1 MWMGPYL
8 ARSHDTASRDP
19 GFEPAQGRK
28 ADLLTLSPGGLQPSP
43 RALPERPKSAGCPL
57 PVPCSGS
64 QPGVRA
70 GAVAYLGR
78 VPHCDGVATHPLPG
92 EGGPQQPGWGP
103 LSAGPACS
111 WARSSRVSLSP
122 VRYRLPPDHRCIHTP
137 PPLGVAGRRRG
148 SHCTPHSLPT
158 CHVQFP
164 KWPPSQGWHQGS
176 PSHSA

>member
-1 MWMGPYL
+1 M
-8 ARSHDTASRDP
+8 RSSKRVDGALP
-19 GFEPAQGRK
+19 GQKPRPWLEPGQGRK
-28 ADLLTLSPGGLQPSP
+28 ADLLALSPRGLQPSP

-70 GAVAYLGR
+70 GAVASLGR

-122 VRYRLPPDHRCIHTP
+122 VRYRLPLDHRCVHAP
-137 PPLGVAGRRRG
+137 PPDSAIRGRRKEKG
-148 SHCTPHSLPT
+148 VPLYPT
-158 CHVQFP
+158 LTAHMP
-164 KWPPSQGWHQGS
+164 RAIS
-176 PSHSA
+176 